1 MNGNQKEPSQTG
13 SFDFFH
19 DRAMDAFSKGKLPE
33 AERLCLNARALQ
45 PDHVGVLNL
54 LGQVYLGQQR
64 PTDAVNVFSRAV
76 ALGVPRPNLYFNLAL
91 AQQAAGLVNE
101 AIESVRSAI
110 ALDPAVPLLH
120 AKLGQLLLLANS
132 TQEAITALRH
142 ALQLDPKSVPVRL
155 NLAQALTDMG
165 EANSAETVTREALSL
180 NPKDA
185 TAHRMLGRIY
195 QQNGQFIEA
204 AKSFQ
209 TAIQIQPNAVAA
221 YFALAYSKKLTSEDV
236 GLIQRMKNLAKMPQ
250 LTETDR
256 SLIHY
261 ALGKAFDDSGEFVP
275 AAKHFEL
282 ANRSALS
289 ARGTQFDTMLEAA
302 QIEKIIELF
311 PAQVFSRWP
320 GGGSSSKRP
329 IFIVGM
335 IRSGTTLVEQILSRH
350 PDVFAGG
357 ELRYWTDNEPRMLLE
372 MVESENPDFA
382 AWVSGYEAELDRI
395 SKSSPHVTDK
405 MPLNYWAVGL
415 IHLAYPNA
423 KIIHCRR
430 NPLDNCLSVYVTPF
444 RHAPSFGHDVVN
456 IATGY
461 RQYLHLMDH
470 WRSVLPPATM
480 IDMYYEELV
489 ANPETNIR
497 KMVEFCGL
505 EWDEACLDS
514 AANKQGV
521 NTPSQWQVRQPLYR
535 RSVNRWENYKDLL
548 MPILD
553 TF

>member
-1 MNGNQKEPSQTG
+1 MNGYQKEPGQTG

-33 AERLCLNARALQ
+33 AERLCILAQALQ

-54 LGQVYLGQQR
+54 IGQVYLGQQR
-64 PTDAVNVFSRAV
+64 PMDAVSAFSRAV

-101 AIESVRSAI
+101 AIESVRSAM

-120 AKLGQLLLLANS
+120 AKLGQLLLLANA
-132 TQEAITALRH
+132 TQEAISVLRQALT
-142 ALQLDPKSVPVRL
+142 LDPKSVPVRL
-155 NLAQALTDMG
+155 NLAQALTDLG
-165 EANSAETVTREALSL
+165 EVSAAETLTREALFL

-185 TAHRMLGRIY
+185 TAHRMLGRIL
-195 QQNGQFIEA
+195 QQNGQFAEA

-209 TAIQIQPNAVAA
+209 TAIQIQPNLVAA
-221 YFALAYSKKLTSEDV
+221 YFALTYSKKVTDEDKC
-236 GLIQRMKNLAKMPQ
+236 LIQRMESLSSAPQ
-250 LTETDR
+250 LNEADR

-261 ALGKAFDDSGEFVP
+261 ALGKAFDDRGEFSP
-275 AAKHFEL
+275 AAAHFEQ

-289 ARGTQFDTMLEAA
+289 ARGAQFDAALEAA
-302 QIEKIIELF
+302 QVERIIDLF
-311 PAQVFSRWP
+311 PEHVFSRYP
-320 GGGSSSKRP
+320 DAGSTCRRP

-350 PDVFAGG
+350 LDVFAGG
-357 ELRYWTDNEPRMLLE
+357 ELRYWTDNEPRILLE
-372 MVESENPDFA
+372 MVENAIPDIG

-395 SKSSPHVTDK
+395 SQSATHITDK

-430 NPLDNCLSVYVTPF
+430 NPFDNCLSIYVTPF

-470 WRSVLPPATM
+470 WRSVLPPSTM
-480 IDMYYEELV
+480 IDMDYEELV
-489 ANPETNIR
+489 DNPETNIR
-497 KMVEFCGL
+497 KMVQFCGL
-505 EWDEACLDS
+505 EWDQACLDP

-548 MPILD
+548 TPILD